1 MLQHFSEAVGMTLKI
16 KQQSLIGISHMWVP
30 RSSWVPLLRPEGGK
44 KQLDN
49 TPVVGILHL
58 FKRQKRWISGW
69 NVYKQ
74 KMGKKQLKTAG
85 PVHPSSLTGS
95 MCISCC

>member
-30 RSSWVPLLRPEGGK
+30 RASWVPLIRAEGGK

-58 FKRQKRWISGW
+58 FKRQVG
-69 NVYKQ
+69 
-74 KMGKKQLKTAG
+74 
-85 PVHPSSLTGS
+85 
-95 MCISCC
+95 

>member
-30 RSSWVPLLRPEGGK
+30 RASWVPLIRAEGGK

-49 TPVVGILHL
+49 TPVVGQSSAALV
-58 FKRQKRWISGW
+58 FKPSP
-69 NVYKQ
+69 
-74 KMGKKQLKTAG
+74 QLS
-85 PVHPSSLTGS
+85 PQ
-95 MCISCC
+95 